1 MSNVRT
7 RKRGK
12 YWEYEFDCAKIDG
25 KRNRISKSGYKTKAE
40 AVAAGA
46 QAMSEYNSS
55 GIKFVPSEMSY
66 SDFLDYWVDTYCAI
80 TLKKTTLDNYKKR
93 IKSHIK
99 PSLGA
104 YKITSLTTAGLQKFI
119 NSKIE
124 EQYSI
129 NTLSV
134 LRGILT
140 GSLQSAVRQS
150 MLKNNP
156 AREIKIPTDRSTET
170 LQLRT
175 APHVYLDHE
184 IIQKVFARFPETHP
198 SHIPLMLGYRCGLR
212 LGEVFAITWDCVD
225 LDKGKIEINKQ
236 VQWNPA
242 EQWWFFTNPKF
253 NSFRTIDIDSEL
265 LELLK
270 RERKR
275 QEKARA
281 YYEDLYVQY
290 YENDVRG
297 IVTSPDKSSAIRP
310 IELLLVRPDGT
321 YIQARTLQHTSSV
334 IHHEMGV
341 KDFTFHSLRHTHA
354 TMLAESN
361 MPQKYT
367 QLRLGHKDISVTLK
381 YYTHLTDKM
390 SEIGGRIL
398 EGMFDVENDCR
409 QPEINVGKMSANDK
423 KYTPTAEDDD

>member
-12 YWEYEFDCAKIDG
+12 YWEYEFDAAKVEG

-46 QAMSEYNSS
+46 AAMAEYNSS
-55 GIKFVPSEMSY
+55 GIKFIPSEMSY
-66 SDFLDYWVDTYCAI
+66 ADFLDYWIESYCLI
-80 TLKKTTLDNYKKR
+80 TLKKTTLDNYRKR
-93 IKSHIK
+93 IKAHIK

-104 YKITSLTTAGLQKFI
+104 YKLTSLTTAGLQKFI

-124 EQYSI
+124 AQYSL

-140 GSLQSAVRQS
+140 GSLQYAVRQN
-150 MLKNNP
+150 MLKSNP
-156 AREIKIPTDRSTET
+156 AREIRIPTERSTES
-170 LQLRT
+170 LQLRS
-175 APHVYLDHE
+175 APHRYLPPDVIAKIFE
-184 IIQKVFARFPETHP
+184 RFPEKHP

-212 LGEVFAITWDCVD
+212 LGEAFAITWDCVD
-225 LDKGKIEINKQ
+225 LEKGQIYINKQ

-253 NSFRTIDIDSEL
+253 NSFRTIDLDNTL
-265 LELLK
+265 LELLR

-275 QEKARA
+275 QDKDRA
-281 YYEDLYVQY
+281 YYEEMYTVY
-290 YENDVRG
+290 YENDTRG
-297 IVTSPDKSSAIRP
+297 LVTSPDSSSEVTP
-310 IELLLVRPDGT
+310 VELMLVRQDGS
-321 YIQARTLQHTSSV
+321 YIQARTMQHASSV
-334 IHHEMGV
+334 IHYELGV

-354 TMLAESN
+354 TMLAEAG

-367 QLRLGHKDISVTLK
+367 QQRLGHKDISVTLK

-390 SEIGGRIL
+390 SEIGGKIL
-398 EGMFDVENDCR
+398 ESMFAD
-409 QPEINVGKMSANDK
+409 
-423 KYTPTAEDDD
+423 EDD

>member
-12 YWEYEFDCAKIDG
+12 YWEYEFDAAKVAG

-46 QAMSEYNSS
+46 AAMAEYNSS
-55 GIKFVPSEMSY
+55 GIKFIPSEMSY
-66 SDFLDYWVDTYCAI
+66 ADFLDYWIESYCLI

-93 IKSHIK
+93 IKAHIK

-104 YKITSLTTAGLQKFI
+104 YKLTSLTTAGLQKFI

-124 EQYSI
+124 AQYSL

-140 GSLQSAVRQS
+140 GSLQYAVRQN

-156 AREIKIPTDRSTET
+156 AREIRIPTERSTES
-170 LQLRT
+170 LQLRS
-175 APHVYLDHE
+175 APHRYLPPDVIE
-184 IIQKVFARFPETHP
+184 KIFERFPEKHP

-212 LGEVFAITWDCVD
+212 LGEAFAITWDCVD
-225 LDKGKIEINKQ
+225 LEKGQIYINKQ

-253 NSFRTIDIDSEL
+253 NSFRTIDLDNAL

-275 QEKARA
+275 QDKDRA
-281 YYEDLYVQY
+281 YYEDMYTVY

-297 IVTSPDKSSAIRP
+297 LVTSPDKASSVTP
-310 IELLLVRPDGT
+310 IELMLVRQDGS
-321 YIQARTLQHTSSV
+321 YIQARTMQHASSV
-334 IHHEMGV
+334 IHYELGV

-354 TMLAESN
+354 TMLAEAG

-367 QLRLGHKDISVTLK
+367 QQRLGHKDISVTLK

-390 SEIGGRIL
+390 SEIGGKIL
-398 EGMFDVENDCR
+398 ESMFADN
-409 QPEINVGKMSANDK
+409 
-423 KYTPTAEDDD
+423 DDD

>member
-12 YWEYEFDCAKIDG
+12 YWEYEFDAAKVAG

-40 AVAAGA
+40 AIAAGA
-46 QAMSEYNSS
+46 AAMAEYNSS
-55 GIKFVPSEMSY
+55 GIKFIPSEMSY
-66 SDFLDYWVDTYCAI
+66 ADFLDYWMENYCLI

-104 YKITSLTTAGLQKFI
+104 YKLTSLTTAGLQKFI
-119 NSKIE
+119 NSKIDA
-124 EQYSI
+124 QYSL

-140 GSLQSAVRQS
+140 GSLQYAVRQN
-150 MLKNNP
+150 MLKSNP
-156 AREIKIPTDRSTET
+156 AREIRIPTERSTES
-170 LQLRT
+170 LQLRS
-175 APHVYLDHE
+175 APHKYLPPDVIE
-184 IIQKVFARFPETHP
+184 KIFERFPEKHP

-212 LGEVFAITWDCVD
+212 LGEAFAITWDCVD
-225 LDKGKIEINKQ
+225 LEKGQIYINKQ

-253 NSFRTIDIDSEL
+253 NSFRIIDLDNSL
-265 LELLK
+265 LELLR

-275 QEKARA
+275 QDKDRT
-281 YYEDLYVQY
+281 YYEDMYTVY

-297 IVTSPDKSSAIRP
+297 LVTSPDQASSATP
-310 IELLLVRPDGT
+310 IELMLVRQDGS
-321 YIQARTLQHTSSV
+321 YIQARTMQHASSV
-334 IHHEMGV
+334 IHYELGV

-354 TMLAESN
+354 TMLAEAG

-367 QLRLGHKDISVTLK
+367 QQRLGHKDISVTLK

-390 SEIGGRIL
+390 SEIGGKIL
-398 EGMFDVENDCR
+398 ESMFADN
-409 QPEINVGKMSANDK
+409 
-423 KYTPTAEDDD
+423 DDD

>member
-12 YWEYEFDCAKIDG
+12 YQEYEFDTAKIVG
-25 KRNRISKSGYKTKAE
+25 KRNRISKSGFKTKSE

-46 QAMSEYNSS
+46 AAMAEYNSS
-55 GIKFVPSEMSY
+55 GIKFIPSEMSY
-66 SDFLDYWVDTYCAI
+66 ADFLDYWMESYCLI

-104 YKITSLTTAGLQKFI
+104 YKLTSLTTAGLQKFI
-119 NSKIE
+119 NSKIDA
-124 EQYSI
+124 QYSL

-140 GSLQSAVRQS
+140 GSLQYAVRQN
-150 MLKNNP
+150 MLKSNP
-156 AREIKIPTDRSTET
+156 AREIRIPTERSTES
-170 LQLRT
+170 LQLRS
-175 APHVYLDHE
+175 APHRYLPPDVIE
-184 IIQKVFARFPETHP
+184 KIFERFPEKHP

-212 LGEVFAITWDCVD
+212 LGEAFAITWDCVD
-225 LDKGKIEINKQ
+225 LEKGQIYINKQ

-253 NSFRTIDIDSEL
+253 NSFRTIDLDNSL
-265 LELLK
+265 LELLR

-275 QEKARA
+275 QDKDRA
-281 YYEDLYVQY
+281 YYEDMYTVY

-297 IVTSPDKSSAIRP
+297 LVTSPDQASSATP
-310 IELLLVRPDGT
+310 IELMLVRQDGS
-321 YIQARTLQHTSSV
+321 YIQARTMQHTSSV
-334 IHHEMGV
+334 IHYELGV

-354 TMLAESN
+354 TMLAEAG

-367 QLRLGHKDISVTLK
+367 QQRLGHKDISVTLK

-390 SEIGGRIL
+390 SEIGGKIL
-398 EGMFDVENDCR
+398 ESMFADN
-409 QPEINVGKMSANDK
+409 
-423 KYTPTAEDDD
+423 DDD

>member
-12 YWEYEFDCAKIDG
+12 YWEYEFDAAKVAG

-46 QAMSEYNSS
+46 AAMAEYNSS
-55 GIKFVPSEMSY
+55 GIKFIPSEMSY
-66 SDFLDYWVDTYCAI
+66 ADFLDYWIESYCLI

-104 YKITSLTTAGLQKFI
+104 YKLTSLTTAGLQKFI
-119 NSKIE
+119 NSKIDA
-124 EQYSI
+124 QYSL

-140 GSLQSAVRQS
+140 GSLQYAVRQN

-156 AREIKIPTDRSTET
+156 AREIRIPTERSTES
-170 LQLRT
+170 LQLRS
-175 APHVYLDHE
+175 APHRYLPPDVIE
-184 IIQKVFARFPETHP
+184 KIFERFPEKHP

-212 LGEVFAITWDCVD
+212 LGEAFAITWDCVD
-225 LDKGKIEINKQ
+225 LEKGKIYINKQ

-253 NSFRTIDIDSEL
+253 NSFRTIDLDNSL
-265 LELLK
+265 LELLR

-275 QEKARA
+275 QDKDRA
-281 YYEDLYVQY
+281 YYEDMYTVY

-297 IVTSPDKSSAIRP
+297 LVTSPDQASSATP
-310 IELLLVRPDGT
+310 IELMLVRQDGS
-321 YIQARTLQHTSSV
+321 YIQARTMQHASSV
-334 IHHEMGV
+334 IHYELGV

-354 TMLAESN
+354 TMLAEAG

-367 QLRLGHKDISVTLK
+367 QQRLGHKDISVTLK

-390 SEIGGRIL
+390 SEIGGKIL
-398 EGMFDVENDCR
+398 ESMFADNDD
-409 QPEINVGKMSANDK
+409 E
-423 KYTPTAEDDD
+423 

>member
-12 YWEYEFDCAKIDG
+12 YWEYEFDAAKVAG

-46 QAMSEYNSS
+46 AAMAEYNSS
-55 GIKFVPSEMSY
+55 GIKFIPSEMSY
-66 SDFLDYWVDTYCAI
+66 ADFLDYWMESYCLI

-104 YKITSLTTAGLQKFI
+104 YKLTSLTTAGLQKFI
-119 NSKIE
+119 NSKIDA
-124 EQYSI
+124 QYSL

-140 GSLQSAVRQS
+140 GSLQYAVRQN
-150 MLKNNP
+150 MLKSNP
-156 AREIKIPTDRSTET
+156 AREIRIPTERSTES
-170 LQLRT
+170 LQLRS
-175 APHVYLDHE
+175 APHRYLPPDVIE
-184 IIQKVFARFPETHP
+184 KIFERFPEKHP

-225 LDKGKIEINKQ
+225 LEKGQIYINKQ

-253 NSFRTIDIDSEL
+253 NSFRTIDLDNSL
-265 LELLK
+265 LELLR

-275 QEKARA
+275 QDKDRA
-281 YYEDLYVQY
+281 YYEDMYTVY

-297 IVTSPDKSSAIRP
+297 LVTSPDQASSATP
-310 IELLLVRPDGT
+310 IELMLVRQDGS
-321 YIQARTLQHTSSV
+321 YIQARTMQHASSV
-334 IHHEMGV
+334 IHYELGV

-354 TMLAESN
+354 TMLAEAG

-367 QLRLGHKDISVTLK
+367 QQRLGHKDISVTLK

-390 SEIGGRIL
+390 SEIGGKIL
-398 EGMFDVENDCR
+398 ESMFADN
-409 QPEINVGKMSANDK
+409 
-423 KYTPTAEDDD
+423 DDD

>member
-12 YWEYEFDCAKIDG
+12 YWEYEFDAAKVAG

-46 QAMSEYNSS
+46 AAMAEYNSS
-55 GIKFVPSEMSY
+55 GIKFIPSEMSY
-66 SDFLDYWVDTYCAI
+66 ADFLDYWMESYCLI
-80 TLKKTTLDNYKKR
+80 TLKQTTLDNYKKR

-104 YKITSLTTAGLQKFI
+104 YKLTSLTTAGLQKFI
-119 NSKIE
+119 NSKIDA
-124 EQYSI
+124 QYSL

-140 GSLQSAVRQS
+140 GSLQYAVRQN
-150 MLKNNP
+150 MLKSNP
-156 AREIKIPTDRSTET
+156 AREIRIPTERSTES
-170 LQLRT
+170 LQLRS
-175 APHVYLDHE
+175 APHRYLPPDVIE
-184 IIQKVFARFPETHP
+184 KIFERFPEKHP

-212 LGEVFAITWDCVD
+212 LGEAFAITWDCVD
-225 LDKGKIEINKQ
+225 LEKGQIYINKQ

-253 NSFRTIDIDSEL
+253 NSFRTIDLDNSL
-265 LELLK
+265 LELLR

-275 QEKARA
+275 QDKDRA
-281 YYEDLYVQY
+281 YYEDMYTVY

-297 IVTSPDKSSAIRP
+297 LVTSPDQASSATP
-310 IELLLVRPDGT
+310 IELMLVRQDGS
-321 YIQARTLQHTSSV
+321 YIQARTMQHASSV
-334 IHHEMGV
+334 IHYELGV

-354 TMLAESN
+354 TMLAEAG

-367 QLRLGHKDISVTLK
+367 QQRLGHKDISVTLK

-390 SEIGGRIL
+390 SEIGGKIL
-398 EGMFDVENDCR
+398 ESMFADN
-409 QPEINVGKMSANDK
+409 
-423 KYTPTAEDDD
+423 DDD

>member
-12 YWEYEFDCAKIDG
+12 YWEYEFDAAKVAG

-46 QAMSEYNSS
+46 AAMAEYNSS
-55 GIKFVPSEMSY
+55 GIKFIPSEMSY
-66 SDFLDYWVDTYCAI
+66 ADFLDYWIESYCLI

-93 IKSHIK
+93 IKAHIK

-104 YKITSLTTAGLQKFI
+104 YKLTSLTTAGLQKFI
-119 NSKIE
+119 NSKIDA
-124 EQYSI
+124 QYSL

-140 GSLQSAVRQS
+140 GSLQYAVRQN

-156 AREIKIPTDRSTET
+156 AREIRIPTERSTES
-170 LQLRT
+170 LQLRS
-175 APHVYLDHE
+175 APHRYLPPDVIE
-184 IIQKVFARFPETHP
+184 KIFERFPEKHP

-212 LGEVFAITWDCVD
+212 LGEAFAITWDCVD
-225 LDKGKIEINKQ
+225 LEKGQIYINKQ

-253 NSFRTIDIDSEL
+253 NSFRTIDLDNSL
-265 LELLK
+265 LELLR

-275 QEKARA
+275 QDKDRA
-281 YYEDLYVQY
+281 YYEDMYTVY

-297 IVTSPDKSSAIRP
+297 LVTSPDQASSVTP
-310 IELLLVRPDGT
+310 IELMLVRQDGS
-321 YIQARTLQHTSSV
+321 YIQARTMQHASSV
-334 IHHEMGV
+334 IHYELGV

-354 TMLAESN
+354 TMLAEAG

-367 QLRLGHKDISVTLK
+367 QQRLGHKDISVTLK

-390 SEIGGRIL
+390 SEIGGKIL
-398 EGMFDVENDCR
+398 ESMFADN
-409 QPEINVGKMSANDK
+409 
-423 KYTPTAEDDD
+423 DDD

>member
-12 YWEYEFDCAKIDG
+12 YWEYEFDAAKVAG

-46 QAMSEYNSS
+46 AAMAEYNSS
-55 GIKFVPSEMSY
+55 GIKFIPSEMSY
-66 SDFLDYWVDTYCAI
+66 ADFLDYWMESYCLI

-104 YKITSLTTAGLQKFI
+104 YKLTSLTTAGLQKFI
-119 NSKIE
+119 NSKIDA
-124 EQYSI
+124 QYSL

-140 GSLQSAVRQS
+140 GSLQYAVRQN

-156 AREIKIPTDRSTET
+156 AREIRIPTERSTES
-170 LQLRT
+170 LQLRS
-175 APHVYLDHE
+175 APHRYLPPDVIE
-184 IIQKVFARFPETHP
+184 KIFERFPEKHP

-212 LGEVFAITWDCVD
+212 LGEAFAITWDCVD
-225 LDKGKIEINKQ
+225 LEKGQIYINKQ

-253 NSFRTIDIDSEL
+253 NSFRTIDLDNSL
-265 LELLK
+265 LELLR

-275 QEKARA
+275 QDKDRA
-281 YYEDLYVQY
+281 YYEDMYTVY

-297 IVTSPDKSSAIRP
+297 LVTSPDQASSATP
-310 IELLLVRPDGT
+310 IELMLVRQDGS
-321 YIQARTLQHTSSV
+321 YIQARTMQHASSV
-334 IHHEMGV
+334 IHYELGV

-354 TMLAESN
+354 TMLAEAG

-367 QLRLGHKDISVTLK
+367 QQRLGHKDISVTLK

-390 SEIGGRIL
+390 SEIGGKIL
-398 EGMFDVENDCR
+398 ESMFAD
-409 QPEINVGKMSANDK
+409 
-423 KYTPTAEDDD
+423 EDD

>member
-12 YWEYEFDCAKIDG
+12 YWEYEFDAAKVAG

-46 QAMSEYNSS
+46 AAMAEYNSS
-55 GIKFVPSEMSY
+55 GIKFIPSEMSY
-66 SDFLDYWVDTYCAI
+66 ADFLDYWIESYCLI

-99 PSLGA
+99 PALGA
-104 YKITSLTTAGLQKFI
+104 YKLTSLTTAGLQKFI
-119 NSKIE
+119 NSKIDA
-124 EQYSI
+124 QYSL

-140 GSLQSAVRQS
+140 GSLQYAVRQN
-150 MLKNNP
+150 MLKSNP
-156 AREIKIPTDRSTET
+156 AREIRIPTERSTES
-170 LQLRT
+170 LQLRS
-175 APHVYLDHE
+175 APHRYLPPDVIE
-184 IIQKVFARFPETHP
+184 KIFERFPEKHP

-212 LGEVFAITWDCVD
+212 LGEAFAITWDCVD
-225 LDKGKIEINKQ
+225 LEKGQIYINKQ

-253 NSFRTIDIDSEL
+253 NSFRTIDLDNSL
-265 LELLK
+265 LELLR

-275 QEKARA
+275 QDKDRA
-281 YYEDLYVQY
+281 YYEDMYTVY

-297 IVTSPDKSSAIRP
+297 LVTSPDQASSATP
-310 IELLLVRPDGT
+310 IELMLVRQDGS
-321 YIQARTLQHTSSV
+321 YIQARTMQHASSV
-334 IHHEMGV
+334 IHYELGV

-354 TMLAESN
+354 TMLAEAG

-367 QLRLGHKDISVTLK
+367 QQRLGHKDISVTLK

-390 SEIGGRIL
+390 SEIGGKIL
-398 EGMFDVENDCR
+398 ESMFADN
-409 QPEINVGKMSANDK
+409 
-423 KYTPTAEDDD
+423 DDD

>member
-12 YWEYEFDCAKIDG
+12 YWEYEFDAAKVAG

-46 QAMSEYNSS
+46 AAMAEYNSS
-55 GIKFVPSEMSY
+55 GIKFIPSEMSY
-66 SDFLDYWVDTYCAI
+66 ADFLDYWIESYCLI

-93 IKSHIK
+93 IKAHIK

-104 YKITSLTTAGLQKFI
+104 YKLTSLTTAGLQKFI
-119 NSKIE
+119 NSKIDA
-124 EQYSI
+124 QYSL

-140 GSLQSAVRQS
+140 GSLQYAVRQN

-156 AREIKIPTDRSTET
+156 AREIRIPTERSTES
-170 LQLRT
+170 LQLRS
-175 APHVYLDHE
+175 APHRYLPPDVIE
-184 IIQKVFARFPETHP
+184 KIFERFPEKHP

-212 LGEVFAITWDCVD
+212 LGEAFAITWDCVD
-225 LDKGKIEINKQ
+225 LEKGQISINKQ

-253 NSFRTIDIDSEL
+253 NSFRTIDLDNSL
-265 LELLK
+265 LELLR

-275 QEKARA
+275 QDKDRT
-281 YYEDLYVQY
+281 YYEDMYTVY

-297 IVTSPDKSSAIRP
+297 LVTSPDQASSATP
-310 IELLLVRPDGT
+310 IELMLVRQDGS
-321 YIQARTLQHTSSV
+321 YIQARTMQHASSV
-334 IHHEMGV
+334 IHYELGV

-354 TMLAESN
+354 TMLAEAG

-367 QLRLGHKDISVTLK
+367 QQRLGHKDISVTLK

-390 SEIGGRIL
+390 SEIGGKIL
-398 EGMFDVENDCR
+398 ESMFADN
-409 QPEINVGKMSANDK
+409 
-423 KYTPTAEDDD
+423 DDD

>member
-12 YWEYEFDCAKIDG
+12 YWEYEFDAAKVAG

-46 QAMSEYNSS
+46 AAMAEYNSS
-55 GIKFVPSEMSY
+55 GIKFIPSEMSY
-66 SDFLDYWVDTYCAI
+66 ADFLDYWIESYCLI

-93 IKSHIK
+93 IKAHIK

-104 YKITSLTTAGLQKFI
+104 YKLTSLTTAGLQKFI
-119 NSKIE
+119 NSKIDA
-124 EQYSI
+124 QYSL

-140 GSLQSAVRQS
+140 GSLQYAVRQN

-156 AREIKIPTDRSTET
+156 AREIRIPTERSTES
-170 LQLRT
+170 LQLRS
-175 APHVYLDHE
+175 APHRYLPPDVIE
-184 IIQKVFARFPETHP
+184 KIFERFPEKHP

-212 LGEVFAITWDCVD
+212 LGEAFAITWDCVD
-225 LDKGKIEINKQ
+225 LEKGQIYINKQ

-253 NSFRTIDIDSEL
+253 NSFRTIDLDNSL
-265 LELLK
+265 LELLR

-275 QEKARA
+275 QDKDRA
-281 YYEDLYVQY
+281 YYEDMYTVY

-297 IVTSPDKSSAIRP
+297 LVTSPDQTSSATP
-310 IELLLVRPDGT
+310 IELMLVRQDGS
-321 YIQARTLQHTSSV
+321 YIQARTMQHASSV
-334 IHHEMGV
+334 IHYELGV

-354 TMLAESN
+354 TMLAEAG

-367 QLRLGHKDISVTLK
+367 QQRLGHKDISVTLK

-390 SEIGGRIL
+390 SEIGGKIL
-398 EGMFDVENDCR
+398 ESMFADN
-409 QPEINVGKMSANDK
+409 
-423 KYTPTAEDDD
+423 DDD

>member
-12 YWEYEFDCAKIDG
+12 YWEYEFDAAKVAG

-46 QAMSEYNSS
+46 AAMAEYNSS
-55 GIKFVPSEMSY
+55 GIKFIPSEMSY
-66 SDFLDYWVDTYCAI
+66 ADFLDYWIESYCLI

-104 YKITSLTTAGLQKFI
+104 YKLTSLTTAGLQKFI
-119 NSKIE
+119 NSKIDA
-124 EQYSI
+124 QYSL

-140 GSLQSAVRQS
+140 GSLQYAVRQN
-150 MLKNNP
+150 MLKSNP
-156 AREIKIPTDRSTET
+156 AREIRIPTERSTES
-170 LQLRT
+170 LQLRS
-175 APHVYLDHE
+175 APHRYLPPDVIE
-184 IIQKVFARFPETHP
+184 KIFERFPEKHP

-212 LGEVFAITWDCVD
+212 LGEAFAITWDCVD
-225 LDKGKIEINKQ
+225 LEKGQIYINKQ

-242 EQWWFFTNPKF
+242 EQWWFFTKPKF
-253 NSFRTIDIDSEL
+253 NSFRTIDLDNSL
-265 LELLK
+265 LELLR

-275 QEKARA
+275 QDKDRA
-281 YYEDLYVQY
+281 YYEDMYTVY

-297 IVTSPDKSSAIRP
+297 LVTSPDQASSATP
-310 IELLLVRPDGT
+310 IELMLVRQDGS
-321 YIQARTLQHTSSV
+321 YIQARTMQHASSV
-334 IHHEMGV
+334 IHYELGV

-354 TMLAESN
+354 TMLAEAG

-367 QLRLGHKDISVTLK
+367 QQRLGHKDISVTLK

-390 SEIGGRIL
+390 SEIGGKIL
-398 EGMFDVENDCR
+398 ESMFADN
-409 QPEINVGKMSANDK
+409 
-423 KYTPTAEDDD
+423 DDD

>member
-12 YWEYEFDCAKIDG
+12 YWEYEFDAAKVAG

-46 QAMSEYNSS
+46 AAMAEYNSS
-55 GIKFVPSEMSY
+55 GIKFIPSEMSY
-66 SDFLDYWVDTYCAI
+66 ADFLDYWIESYCLI

-104 YKITSLTTAGLQKFI
+104 YKLTSLTTAGLQKFI
-119 NSKIE
+119 NSKIDA
-124 EQYSI
+124 QYSL

-140 GSLQSAVRQS
+140 GSLQYAVRQN
-150 MLKNNP
+150 MLKSNP
-156 AREIKIPTDRSTET
+156 AREIRIPTERSTES
-170 LQLRT
+170 LQLRS
-175 APHVYLDHE
+175 APHRYLPPDVIE
-184 IIQKVFARFPETHP
+184 KIFERFPEKHP

-212 LGEVFAITWDCVD
+212 LGEAFAITWDCVD
-225 LDKGKIEINKQ
+225 LEKGQIYINKQ

-253 NSFRTIDIDSEL
+253 NSFRTIDLDNSL
-265 LELLK
+265 LELLR

-275 QEKARA
+275 QDKDRA
-281 YYEDLYVQY
+281 YYEDMYTVY

-297 IVTSPDKSSAIRP
+297 LVTSPDQASSATP
-310 IELLLVRPDGT
+310 IELMLVRQDGS
-321 YIQARTLQHTSSV
+321 YIQARTMQHASSV
-334 IHHEMGV
+334 IHYELGV

-354 TMLAESN
+354 TMLAEAG

-367 QLRLGHKDISVTLK
+367 QQRLGHKDISVTLK

-390 SEIGGRIL
+390 SEIGGKIL
-398 EGMFDVENDCR
+398 ESMFADN
-409 QPEINVGKMSANDK
+409 
-423 KYTPTAEDDD
+423 DDD

>member
-12 YWEYEFDCAKIDG
+12 YWEYEFDAAKVAG

-46 QAMSEYNSS
+46 AAMAEYNSS
-55 GIKFVPSEMSY
+55 GIKFIPSEMSY
-66 SDFLDYWVDTYCAI
+66 ADFLDYWIESYCLI

-93 IKSHIK
+93 IKAHIK

-104 YKITSLTTAGLQKFI
+104 YKLTSLTTAGLQKFI
-119 NSKIE
+119 NSKIDA
-124 EQYSI
+124 QYSL

-140 GSLQSAVRQS
+140 GSLQYAVRQN

-156 AREIKIPTDRSTET
+156 AREIRIPTERSTES
-170 LQLRT
+170 LQLRS
-175 APHVYLDHE
+175 APHRYLPPDVIE
-184 IIQKVFARFPETHP
+184 KIFERFPEKHP

-212 LGEVFAITWDCVD
+212 LGEAFAITWDCVD
-225 LDKGKIEINKQ
+225 LEKGQISINKQ

-253 NSFRTIDIDSEL
+253 NSFRTIDLDNSL
-265 LELLK
+265 LELLR

-275 QEKARA
+275 QDKDRA
-281 YYEDLYVQY
+281 YYEGMYTVY

-297 IVTSPDKSSAIRP
+297 LVTSPDQASSATP
-310 IELLLVRPDGT
+310 IELMLVRQDGS
-321 YIQARTLQHTSSV
+321 YIQARTMQHASSV
-334 IHHEMGV
+334 IHYELGV

-354 TMLAESN
+354 TMLAEAG

-367 QLRLGHKDISVTLK
+367 QQRLGHKDISVTLK

-390 SEIGGRIL
+390 SEIGGKIL
-398 EGMFDVENDCR
+398 ESMFADN
-409 QPEINVGKMSANDK
+409 
-423 KYTPTAEDDD
+423 DDD

>member
-12 YWEYEFDCAKIDG
+12 YWEYEFDAAKVAG

-46 QAMSEYNSS
+46 AAMAEYNSS
-55 GIKFVPSEMSY
+55 GIKFIPSEMSY
-66 SDFLDYWVDTYCAI
+66 ADFLDYWIESYCLI

-104 YKITSLTTAGLQKFI
+104 YKLTSLTTAGLQKFI
-119 NSKIE
+119 NSKIDA
-124 EQYSI
+124 QYSL

-140 GSLQSAVRQS
+140 GSLQYAVRQN
-150 MLKNNP
+150 MLKSNP
-156 AREIKIPTDRSTET
+156 AREIRIPTERSTES
-170 LQLRT
+170 LQLRS
-175 APHVYLDHE
+175 APHRYLPPDVIE
-184 IIQKVFARFPETHP
+184 KIFERFPEKHP

-212 LGEVFAITWDCVD
+212 LGEAFAITWDCVD
-225 LDKGKIEINKQ
+225 LEKGQIYINKQ

-253 NSFRTIDIDSEL
+253 NSFRTIDLDNSL
-265 LELLK
+265 LELLR

-275 QEKARA
+275 QDKDRV
-281 YYEDLYVQY
+281 YYEDMYTVY

-297 IVTSPDKSSAIRP
+297 LVTSPDQTSSATP
-310 IELLLVRPDGT
+310 IELMLVRQDGS
-321 YIQARTLQHTSSV
+321 YIQARTMQHASSV
-334 IHHEMGV
+334 IHYELGV

-354 TMLAESN
+354 TMLAEAG

-367 QLRLGHKDISVTLK
+367 QQRLGHKDISVTLK

-390 SEIGGRIL
+390 SEIGGKIL
-398 EGMFDVENDCR
+398 ESMFADN
-409 QPEINVGKMSANDK
+409 
-423 KYTPTAEDDD
+423 DDD

>member
-12 YWEYEFDCAKIDG
+12 YWEYEFDAAKVAG

-46 QAMSEYNSS
+46 AAMAEYNSS
-55 GIKFVPSEMSY
+55 GIKFIPSEMSY
-66 SDFLDYWVDTYCAI
+66 ADFLDYWIESYCLI

-104 YKITSLTTAGLQKFI
+104 YKLTSLTTAGLQKFI
-119 NSKIE
+119 NSKIDA
-124 EQYSI
+124 QYSL

-140 GSLQSAVRQS
+140 GSLQYAVRQN
-150 MLKNNP
+150 MLKSNP
-156 AREIKIPTDRSTET
+156 AREIRIPTERSTES
-170 LQLRT
+170 LQLRS
-175 APHVYLDHE
+175 APHRYLPPDVIE
-184 IIQKVFARFPETHP
+184 KIFERFPEKHP

-212 LGEVFAITWDCVD
+212 LGEAFAITWDCVD
-225 LDKGKIEINKQ
+225 LEKGQIYINKQ

-253 NSFRTIDIDSEL
+253 NSFRTIDLDNSL
-265 LELLK
+265 LELLR

-275 QEKARA
+275 QDKDRA
-281 YYEDLYVQY
+281 YYEDLYTVY

-297 IVTSPDKSSAIRP
+297 LVTSPDQASSATP
-310 IELLLVRPDGT
+310 IELMLVRQDGS
-321 YIQARTLQHTSSV
+321 YIQARTMQHASSV
-334 IHHEMGV
+334 IHYELGV

-354 TMLAESN
+354 TMLAEAG

-367 QLRLGHKDISVTLK
+367 QQRLGHKDISVTLK

-390 SEIGGRIL
+390 SEIGGKIL
-398 EGMFDVENDCR
+398 ESMFADN
-409 QPEINVGKMSANDK
+409 
-423 KYTPTAEDDD
+423 DDD

>member
-12 YWEYEFDCAKIDG
+12 YWEYEFDAAKVAG

-46 QAMSEYNSS
+46 AAMAEYNSS
-55 GIKFVPSEMSY
+55 GIKFIPSEMSY
-66 SDFLDYWVDTYCAI
+66 ADFLDYWIESYCLI

-104 YKITSLTTAGLQKFI
+104 YKLASLTTAGLQKFI
-119 NSKIE
+119 NSKIDA
-124 EQYSI
+124 QYSL

-140 GSLQSAVRQS
+140 GSLQYAVRQN
-150 MLKNNP
+150 MLKSNP
-156 AREIKIPTDRSTET
+156 AREIRIPTERSTES
-170 LQLRT
+170 LQLRS
-175 APHVYLDHE
+175 APHRYLPPDVIE
-184 IIQKVFARFPETHP
+184 KIFERFPEKHP

-212 LGEVFAITWDCVD
+212 LGEAFAITWDCVD
-225 LDKGKIEINKQ
+225 LEKGKIYINKQ

-253 NSFRTIDIDSEL
+253 NSFRTIDLDNSL
-265 LELLK
+265 LELLR

-275 QEKARA
+275 QDKDRA
-281 YYEDLYVQY
+281 YYEDMYTVY

-297 IVTSPDKSSAIRP
+297 LVTSPDQASSATP
-310 IELLLVRPDGT
+310 IELMLVRQDGS
-321 YIQARTLQHTSSV
+321 YIQARTMQHASSV
-334 IHHEMGV
+334 IHYELGV

-354 TMLAESN
+354 TMLAEAG

-367 QLRLGHKDISVTLK
+367 QQRLGHKDISVTLK

-390 SEIGGRIL
+390 SEIGGKIL
-398 EGMFDVENDCR
+398 ESMFADN
-409 QPEINVGKMSANDK
+409 
-423 KYTPTAEDDD
+423 DDD

>member
-12 YWEYEFDCAKIDG
+12 YWEYEFDAAKVEG

-46 QAMSEYNSS
+46 AAMAEYNSS
-55 GIKFVPSEMSY
+55 GIKFIPSEMSY
-66 SDFLDYWVDTYCAI
+66 ADFLDYWIESYCLI
-80 TLKKTTLDNYKKR
+80 TLKKTTLDNYRKR
-93 IKSHIK
+93 IKAHIK

-104 YKITSLTTAGLQKFI
+104 YKLTSLTTAGLQKFI

-124 EQYSI
+124 AQYSL

-140 GSLQSAVRQS
+140 GSLQYAVRQNL
-150 MLKNNP
+150 LKSNP
-156 AREIKIPTDRSTET
+156 AREIRIPTERSTES
-170 LQLRT
+170 LQLRS
-175 APHVYLDHE
+175 APHRYLPPDVIAKIFE
-184 IIQKVFARFPETHP
+184 RFPEKHP

-212 LGEVFAITWDCVD
+212 LGEAFAITWDCVD
-225 LDKGKIEINKQ
+225 LEKGQIYINKQ

-253 NSFRTIDIDSEL
+253 NSFRTIDLDNTL
-265 LELLK
+265 LELLR

-275 QEKARA
+275 QDKDRA
-281 YYEDLYVQY
+281 YYEEMYTVY
-290 YENDVRG
+290 YENDTRG
-297 IVTSPDKSSAIRP
+297 LVTSPDSSSEVTP
-310 IELLLVRPDGT
+310 VELMLVRQDGS
-321 YIQARTLQHTSSV
+321 YIQARTMQHASSV
-334 IHHEMGV
+334 IHYELGV

-354 TMLAESN
+354 TMLAEAG

-367 QLRLGHKDISVTLK
+367 QQRLGHKDISVTLK

-390 SEIGGRIL
+390 SEIGGKIL
-398 EGMFDVENDCR
+398 ESMFAD
-409 QPEINVGKMSANDK
+409 
-423 KYTPTAEDDD
+423 EDD

>member
-12 YWEYEFDCAKIDG
+12 YWEYEFDAAKVAG

-46 QAMSEYNSS
+46 AAMAEYNSS
-55 GIKFVPSEMSY
+55 GIKFIPSEMSY
-66 SDFLDYWVDTYCAI
+66 ADFLDYWIESYCLI

-93 IKSHIK
+93 IKAHIK

-104 YKITSLTTAGLQKFI
+104 YKLTSLTTAGLQKFI
-119 NSKIE
+119 NSKIDA
-124 EQYSI
+124 QYSL

-140 GSLQSAVRQS
+140 GSLQYAVRQN

-156 AREIKIPTDRSTET
+156 AREIRIPTERSTES
-170 LQLRT
+170 LQLRS
-175 APHVYLDHE
+175 APHRYLPSDVIE
-184 IIQKVFARFPETHP
+184 KIFERFPEKHP

-212 LGEVFAITWDCVD
+212 LGEAFAITWDCVD
-225 LDKGKIEINKQ
+225 LEKGQIYINKQ

-253 NSFRTIDIDSEL
+253 NSFRTIDLDNTL

-275 QEKARA
+275 QDKDRA
-281 YYEDLYVQY
+281 YYEDMYTVY

-297 IVTSPDKSSAIRP
+297 LVTSPDQASSATP
-310 IELLLVRPDGT
+310 IELMLVRQDGS
-321 YIQARTLQHTSSV
+321 YIQARTMQHASSV
-334 IHHEMGV
+334 IHYELGV

-354 TMLAESN
+354 TMLAEAG

-367 QLRLGHKDISVTLK
+367 QQRLGHKDISVTLK

-390 SEIGGRIL
+390 SEIGGKIL
-398 EGMFDVENDCR
+398 ESMFADN
-409 QPEINVGKMSANDK
+409 
-423 KYTPTAEDDD
+423 DDD

>member
-12 YWEYEFDCAKIDG
+12 YWEYEFDAAKVAG

-46 QAMSEYNSS
+46 AAMAEYNSS
-55 GIKFVPSEMSY
+55 GIKFIPSEMSY
-66 SDFLDYWVDTYCAI
+66 ADFLDYWIESYCLI

-104 YKITSLTTAGLQKFI
+104 YKLTSLTTAGLQKFI
-119 NSKIE
+119 NSKIDA
-124 EQYSI
+124 QYSL

-140 GSLQSAVRQS
+140 GSLQYAVRQN
-150 MLKNNP
+150 MLKSNP
-156 AREIKIPTDRSTET
+156 AREIRIPTERSTES
-170 LQLRT
+170 LQLRS
-175 APHVYLDHE
+175 APHRYLPPDVIE
-184 IIQKVFARFPETHP
+184 KIFERFPEKHP
-198 SHIPLMLGYRCGLR
+198 SHIPLTLGYRCGLR
-212 LGEVFAITWDCVD
+212 LGEAFAITWDCVD
-225 LDKGKIEINKQ
+225 LEKGQIYINKQ

-253 NSFRTIDIDSEL
+253 NSFRTIDLDNSL
-265 LELLK
+265 LELLR

-275 QEKARA
+275 QDKDRA
-281 YYEDLYVQY
+281 YYEDMYTVY

-297 IVTSPDKSSAIRP
+297 LVTSPDQASSATP
-310 IELLLVRPDGT
+310 IELMLVRQDGS
-321 YIQARTLQHTSSV
+321 YIQARTMQHASSV
-334 IHHEMGV
+334 IHYELGV

-354 TMLAESN
+354 TMLAEAG

-367 QLRLGHKDISVTLK
+367 QQRLGHKDISVTLK

-390 SEIGGRIL
+390 SEIGGKIL
-398 EGMFDVENDCR
+398 ESMFADN
-409 QPEINVGKMSANDK
+409 
-423 KYTPTAEDDD
+423 DDD

>member
-12 YWEYEFDCAKIDG
+12 YWEYEFDAAKVAG

-46 QAMSEYNSS
+46 AAMAEYNSS
-55 GIKFVPSEMSY
+55 GIKFIPSEMSY
-66 SDFLDYWVDTYCAI
+66 ADFLDYWIESYCLI

-93 IKSHIK
+93 IKAHIK

-104 YKITSLTTAGLQKFI
+104 YKLTSLTTAGLQKFI
-119 NSKIE
+119 NSKIDA
-124 EQYSI
+124 QYSL

-140 GSLQSAVRQS
+140 GSLQYAVRQN

-156 AREIKIPTDRSTET
+156 AREIRIPTERSTES
-170 LQLRT
+170 LQLRS
-175 APHVYLDHE
+175 APHRYLPPDVIE
-184 IIQKVFARFPETHP
+184 KIFERFPEKHP

-212 LGEVFAITWDCVD
+212 LGEAFAITWDCVD
-225 LDKGKIEINKQ
+225 LEKGQIYINKQ

-253 NSFRTIDIDSEL
+253 NSFRTIDLDNSL
-265 LELLK
+265 LELLR

-275 QEKARA
+275 QDKDRA
-281 YYEDLYVQY
+281 YYEDMYTVY

-297 IVTSPDKSSAIRP
+297 LVTSPDQASSATP
-310 IELLLVRPDGT
+310 IGLMLVRQDGS
-321 YIQARTLQHTSSV
+321 YIQARTMQHASSV
-334 IHHEMGV
+334 IHYELGV

-354 TMLAESN
+354 TMLAEAG

-367 QLRLGHKDISVTLK
+367 QQRLGHKDISVTLK

-390 SEIGGRIL
+390 SEIGGKIL
-398 EGMFDVENDCR
+398 ESMFADN
-409 QPEINVGKMSANDK
+409 
-423 KYTPTAEDDD
+423 DDD

>member
-12 YWEYEFDCAKIDG
+12 YWEYEFDAAKVAG

-46 QAMSEYNSS
+46 AAMAEYNSS
-55 GIKFVPSEMSY
+55 GIKFIPSEMSY
-66 SDFLDYWVDTYCAI
+66 ADFLDYWMESYCLI

-99 PSLGA
+99 PALGA
-104 YKITSLTTAGLQKFI
+104 YKLTSLTTAGLQKFI
-119 NSKIE
+119 NSKIDA
-124 EQYSI
+124 QYSL

-140 GSLQSAVRQS
+140 GSLQYAVRQN
-150 MLKNNP
+150 MLKSNP
-156 AREIKIPTDRSTET
+156 AREIRIPTERSTES
-170 LQLRT
+170 LQLRS
-175 APHVYLDHE
+175 APHRYLPPDVIE
-184 IIQKVFARFPETHP
+184 KIFERFPEKHP

-212 LGEVFAITWDCVD
+212 LGEAFAITWDCVD
-225 LDKGKIEINKQ
+225 LEKGQIYINKQ

-253 NSFRTIDIDSEL
+253 NSFRTIDLDNSL
-265 LELLK
+265 LELLR

-275 QEKARA
+275 QDKDRA
-281 YYEDLYVQY
+281 YYEDMYTVY

-297 IVTSPDKSSAIRP
+297 LVTSPDQASSATP
-310 IELLLVRPDGT
+310 IELMLVRQDGS
-321 YIQARTLQHTSSV
+321 YIQARTMQHASSV
-334 IHHEMGV
+334 IHYELGV

-354 TMLAESN
+354 TMLAEAG

-367 QLRLGHKDISVTLK
+367 QQRLGHKDISVTLK

-390 SEIGGRIL
+390 SEIGGKIL
-398 EGMFDVENDCR
+398 ESMFADN
-409 QPEINVGKMSANDK
+409 
-423 KYTPTAEDDD
+423 DDD

>member
-12 YWEYEFDCAKIDG
+12 YWEYEFDAAKVAG

-46 QAMSEYNSS
+46 AAMAEYNSS
-55 GIKFVPSEMSY
+55 GIKFIPSEMSY
-66 SDFLDYWVDTYCAI
+66 ADFLDYWIESYCLI
-80 TLKKTTLDNYKKR
+80 TLKKTTLDNYRKR

-104 YKITSLTTAGLQKFI
+104 YKLTSLTTAGLQKFI

-124 EQYSI
+124 AQYSL

-140 GSLQSAVRQS
+140 GSLQYAVRQN
-150 MLKNNP
+150 MLKSNP
-156 AREIKIPTDRSTET
+156 AREIRIPTERSTES
-170 LQLRT
+170 LQLRS
-175 APHVYLDHE
+175 APHRYLPPDVIAKIFE
-184 IIQKVFARFPETHP
+184 RFPEKHP

-212 LGEVFAITWDCVD
+212 LGEAFAITWDCVD
-225 LDKGKIEINKQ
+225 LEKGQIYINKQ

-253 NSFRTIDIDSEL
+253 NSFRTIDLDNTL
-265 LELLK
+265 LELLR

-275 QEKARA
+275 QDKDRA
-281 YYEDLYVQY
+281 YYEEMYTVY

-297 IVTSPDKSSAIRP
+297 LVTSPDGSSAVTP
-310 IELLLVRPDGT
+310 VELMLVRQDGS
-321 YIQARTLQHTSSV
+321 YIQARTMQHASSV
-334 IHHEMGV
+334 IHYELGV

-354 TMLAESN
+354 TMLAEAG

-367 QLRLGHKDISVTLK
+367 QQRLGHKDISVTLK

-390 SEIGGRIL
+390 SEIGGKIL
-398 EGMFDVENDCR
+398 ESMFAD
-409 QPEINVGKMSANDK
+409 
-423 KYTPTAEDDD
+423 EDD

>member
-12 YWEYEFDCAKIDG
+12 YWEYEFDAAKVAG

-46 QAMSEYNSS
+46 AAMAEYNSS
-55 GIKFVPSEMSY
+55 GIKFIPSEMSY
-66 SDFLDYWVDTYCAI
+66 ADFLDYWIESYCLI
-80 TLKKTTLDNYKKR
+80 TLKKTTLENYKKR
-93 IKSHIK
+93 IKAHIK

-104 YKITSLTTAGLQKFI
+104 YKLTSLTTAGLQKFI
-119 NSKIE
+119 NSKIDA
-124 EQYSI
+124 QYSL

-140 GSLQSAVRQS
+140 GSLQYAVRQN

-156 AREIKIPTDRSTET
+156 AREIRIPTERSTES
-170 LQLRT
+170 LQLRS
-175 APHVYLDHE
+175 APHRYLPPDVIE
-184 IIQKVFARFPETHP
+184 KIFERFPEKHP

-212 LGEVFAITWDCVD
+212 LGEAFAITWDCVD
-225 LDKGKIEINKQ
+225 LEKGQIYINKQ

-253 NSFRTIDIDSEL
+253 NSFRTIDLDNSL
-265 LELLK
+265 LELLR

-275 QEKARA
+275 QDKDRA
-281 YYEDLYVQY
+281 YYEDMYTVY

-297 IVTSPDKSSAIRP
+297 LVTSPDQASSATP
-310 IELLLVRPDGT
+310 IELMLVRQDGS
-321 YIQARTLQHTSSV
+321 YIQARTMQHASSV
-334 IHHEMGV
+334 IHYELGV

-354 TMLAESN
+354 TMLAEAG

-367 QLRLGHKDISVTLK
+367 QQRLGHKDISVTLK

-390 SEIGGRIL
+390 SEIGGKIL
-398 EGMFDVENDCR
+398 ESMFADN
-409 QPEINVGKMSANDK
+409 
-423 KYTPTAEDDD
+423 DDD

>member
-12 YWEYEFDCAKIDG
+12 YWEYEFDAAKVAG

-46 QAMSEYNSS
+46 AAMAEYNSS
-55 GIKFVPSEMSY
+55 GIKFIPSEMSY
-66 SDFLDYWVDTYCAI
+66 ADFLDYWIESYCLI

-93 IKSHIK
+93 IKAHIK

-104 YKITSLTTAGLQKFI
+104 YKLTSLTTAGLQKFI
-119 NSKIE
+119 NSKIDA
-124 EQYSI
+124 QYSL

-140 GSLQSAVRQS
+140 GSLQYAVRQN

-156 AREIKIPTDRSTET
+156 AREIRIPTERSTES
-170 LQLRT
+170 LQLRS
-175 APHVYLDHE
+175 APHRYLPPDVIE
-184 IIQKVFARFPETHP
+184 KIFERFPEKHP

-212 LGEVFAITWDCVD
+212 LGEAFAITWDCVD
-225 LDKGKIEINKQ
+225 LEKGQIYINKQ

-253 NSFRTIDIDSEL
+253 NSFRTIDLDNSL
-265 LELLK
+265 LELLR

-275 QEKARA
+275 QDKDRT
-281 YYEDLYVQY
+281 YYEDMYTVY

-297 IVTSPDKSSAIRP
+297 LVTSPDQASSATP
-310 IELLLVRPDGT
+310 IELMLVRQDGS
-321 YIQARTLQHTSSV
+321 YIQARTMQHASSV
-334 IHHEMGV
+334 IHYELGV

-354 TMLAESN
+354 TMLAEAG

-367 QLRLGHKDISVTLK
+367 QQRLGHKDISVTLK

-390 SEIGGRIL
+390 SEIGGKIL
-398 EGMFDVENDCR
+398 ESMFADN
-409 QPEINVGKMSANDK
+409 
-423 KYTPTAEDDD
+423 DDD

>member
-12 YWEYEFDCAKIDG
+12 YWEYEFDAAKVAG

-46 QAMSEYNSS
+46 AAMAEYNSS
-55 GIKFVPSEMSY
+55 GIKFIPSEMSY
-66 SDFLDYWVDTYCAI
+66 ADFLDYWIESYCLI

-93 IKSHIK
+93 VKSHIK

-104 YKITSLTTAGLQKFI
+104 YKLTSLTTAGLQKFI
-119 NSKIE
+119 NSKIDA
-124 EQYSI
+124 QYSL

-140 GSLQSAVRQS
+140 GSLQYAVRQN
-150 MLKNNP
+150 MLKSNP
-156 AREIKIPTDRSTET
+156 AREIRIPTERSTES
-170 LQLRT
+170 LQLRS
-175 APHVYLDHE
+175 APHRYLPPDVIE
-184 IIQKVFARFPETHP
+184 KIFERFPEKHP

-212 LGEVFAITWDCVD
+212 LGEAFAITWDCVD
-225 LDKGKIEINKQ
+225 LEKGQIYINKQ

-253 NSFRTIDIDSEL
+253 NSFRTIDLDNSL
-265 LELLK
+265 LELLR

-275 QEKARA
+275 QDKDRA
-281 YYEDLYVQY
+281 YYEDMYTVY

-297 IVTSPDKSSAIRP
+297 LVTSPDQASSATP
-310 IELLLVRPDGT
+310 IELMLVRQDGS
-321 YIQARTLQHTSSV
+321 YIQARTMQHASSV
-334 IHHEMGV
+334 IHYELGV

-354 TMLAESN
+354 TMLAEAG

-367 QLRLGHKDISVTLK
+367 QQRLGHKDISVTLK

-390 SEIGGRIL
+390 SEIGGKIL
-398 EGMFDVENDCR
+398 ESMFADN
-409 QPEINVGKMSANDK
+409 
-423 KYTPTAEDDD
+423 DDD